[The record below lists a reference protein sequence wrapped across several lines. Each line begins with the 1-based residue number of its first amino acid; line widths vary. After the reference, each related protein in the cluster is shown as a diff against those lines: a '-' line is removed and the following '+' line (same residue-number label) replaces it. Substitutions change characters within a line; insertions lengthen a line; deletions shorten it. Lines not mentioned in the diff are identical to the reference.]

1 MCECMTGS
9 THILALLAVSSAWQA
24 VPASLPS
31 ALCEMGAGPPPCAPG
46 MGKEKRAAGAAM
58 QLRGGSTYFAD
69 DPQKSLWYAAML
81 GDVSAC
87 ERLLRQGADPNK
99 LCHYDDEDG
108 EDGPDA
114 QAQRFASQFSPPGQC
129 RTTRELTPNAL
140 HMACIGGYDS
150 IVELLL
156 QVSDPKRC

>member
-1 MCECMTGS
+1 MTRL

-31 ALCEMGAGPPPCAPG
+31 ALCDVPPCAPS
-46 MGKEKRAAGAAM
+46 MDKEKRAEGKAM

-81 GDVSAC
+81 GDVAAC
-87 ERLLRQGADPNK
+87 ERVLGQGADPNK

-114 QAQRFASQFSPPGQC
+114 QAQRFASQFSPTGQC

-140 HMACIGGYDS
+140 HMACIGGFDS
-150 IVELLL
+150 IAELLL
-156 QVSDPKRC
+156 HVSDQKRS